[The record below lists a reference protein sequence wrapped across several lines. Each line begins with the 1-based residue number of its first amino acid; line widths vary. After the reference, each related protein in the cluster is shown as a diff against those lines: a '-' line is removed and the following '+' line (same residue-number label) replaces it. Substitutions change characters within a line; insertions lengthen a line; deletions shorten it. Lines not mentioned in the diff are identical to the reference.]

1 MERLIAHRHIHDHMR
16 SYDLQAHDL
25 DITRELLDSVSS
37 ARKRYFQ
44 SQKERL
50 LVKEKTSK
58 DCQLVDL
65 DEEISK
71 LNNEATLLKST
82 ISDPQKS
89 SDKALLNAQKKQTF
103 AEMRNEIMKANA
115 LKRVATEKQEELDK
129 TLAKKSFY

>member
-1 MERLIAHRHIHDHMR
+1 MIICGVMICRLMIWIL
-16 SYDLQAHDL
+16 YVNYWTL
-25 DITRELLDSVSS
+25 SS

-58 DCQLVDL
+58 DCRLVDL

-129 TLAKKSFY
+129 TLTKKSFY